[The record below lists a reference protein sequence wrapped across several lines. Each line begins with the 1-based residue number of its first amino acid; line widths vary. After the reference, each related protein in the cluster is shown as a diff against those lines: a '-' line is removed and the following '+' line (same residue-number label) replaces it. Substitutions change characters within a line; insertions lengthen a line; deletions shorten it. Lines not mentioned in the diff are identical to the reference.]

1 VGHARRFPPILG
13 LVLAAHLLAPET
25 ASAQASAETSAG
37 ADRSARGPIR
47 LGAALGASFPHG
59 VGKWDPAFAWG
70 FFVDLPLVSHFYVT
84 PSAVLYQL
92 DPREGDG
99 FSAADVSMSFK
110 FGFPIDAFELYG
122 ALTTGLTSADEVD
135 VHFGG
140 LAGMSFQI
148 LDNLDVFVQVN
159 YRVILADVGNVQDL
173 EAFVGPAFRF

>member
-1 VGHARRFPPILG
+1 MGYARSFLLITSLTAAGLLG
-13 LVLAAHLLAPET
+13 SPAA
-25 ASAQASAETSAG
+25 ASAQPSAAAPAG
-37 ADRSARGPIR
+37 SGRTAPGPIR
-47 LGAALGASFPHG
+47 LGAAVGASFPHG
-59 VGKWDPAFAWG
+59 VGEWDPAFAWG
-70 FFVDLPLVSHFYVT
+70 FFVDLPLVSRFYIT

-140 LAGMSFQI
+140 LAGMSFQL

-173 EAFVGPAFRF
+173 KAFVGPAFRF